1 MGWFDGW
8 FGSTGASQSDP
19 LRKLDPKLREFL
31 EKESPVKY
39 STTEATSQQSAAA
52 PTIPEKKRVDA
63 SQPTAAPQEPVVPR
77 ESIYQDGRYAHLWK
91 TYRPQ
96 AVVEAESKSDHEKLM
111 DVLDGFKDRKVQIG
125 KAALENCALEQED
138 WRACMTNGSAMER
151 FTMCREKVMKFEK
164 CYEQQAVRL
173 TISASLSGW
182 GDFSKLCTYFLLTMH
197 HRGY

>member
-8 FGSTGASQSDP
+8 FGPTGASQSDP

-39 STTEATSQQSAAA
+39 SPAEATPQQSATA
-52 PTIPEKKRVDA
+52 PTIPERNRVDV
-63 SQPTAAPQEPVVPR
+63 SQPAAAAPQEPVVPR
-77 ESIYQDGRYAHLWK
+77 ESIYQDGRYAHIWK

-96 AVVEAESKSDHEKLM
+96 AAIEAESKSDHEKLM
-111 DVLDGFKDRKVQIG
+111 DVLDGFKDRKVEIG

-138 WRACMTNGSAMER
+138 WRDCMTNGSAMER
-151 FTMCREKVMKFEK
+151 FTMCREKVMRFEK

-173 TISASLSGW
+173 PASTLPSVAGRTCR
-182 GDFSKLCTYFLLTMH
+182 KL
-197 HRGY
+197 